1 MISSLFISRPRL
13 AAAISIVILLA
24 GAIAYLFLPVQ
35 QYPRIAP
42 PSVSIS
48 ANYPGANAQV
58 IADTVGAPLESAVN
72 GVEGMI
78 YMSSNSSNAGQY
90 TLTVTFEVGTDA
102 DIAQVN
108 VQNRV
113 QLASSSLPSQVVQ
126 QGVTVRAQSPDFLL
140 AIAFHTAEGSALNP
154 LEVSNHAST
163 LVADAMSR
171 IEGVGEARSLG
182 TADYAMRIW
191 LDPHRMAVLGLTPD
205 DVAAAIARQNVQA
218 SLGQAGG
225 APAPAGQQDQY
236 TILAEGRLPDA
247 AAFGEIIIRAGA
259 DGAILRIRDIART
272 ELGAQSYMAGASF
285 RGQPATMMTISQSPG
300 ANALD
305 TADAVRAELERLA
318 RDFPQGM
325 EYAVIYDATAFVR
338 ATVREILVTLAMT
351 FVIVVLVTY
360 VFLRSWRATLIPAL
374 TIPVSLIGT
383 LAVLLAAGFSANT
396 VSLLALILAIGLVVD
411 DAILVVENV
420 ERILEETPEIT
431 AAEAA
436 HRAMA
441 QVSTPIITT
450 TLVLLAVF
458 VPTAF
463 LPGINGQL
471 YRQFAITISS
481 ALVLSSVVALT
492 LAPALAASLLHRSPP
507 GRGPLA
513 AFARGLD
520 WLRDRYVVAV
530 GWLVARGVVA
540 LGAVLLSMAGA
551 VYLFMALPS
560 TLVPNEDQGAV
571 FVDIQLPDAASL
583 ERTQAV
589 VAQVRDIM
597 AETPG
602 VRDVV
607 MVAGF
612 SMLQGS
618 PRPNGGFGLAALH
631 PWNERDAEAEG
642 LGRILGTLQQR
653 FAAIPEA
660 QVIAFPPP
668 ALPGA
673 GSVGGLDFRLQAQRG
688 QSPQELA
695 EVTRALVAAANGHQ
709 AVGSASSS
717 FSAEVP
723 QIRLN
728 LDRTRAEAFGVG
740 VGDVFSTIG
749 TFFGSRYVNDFT
761 YANRVYQVVMQADAP
776 HRATPDAV
784 LEVHLRNAEGG
795 MVPVR
800 ALAGIETELGPYA
813 LSRYNLALAAQI
825 NAQAAEGA
833 STGAAIEAL
842 QEAAAEVLPEGYSYE
857 WSGTAFQQ
865 LRAGAQLPVILA
877 VALAFAYLFLLAQY
891 ESWTLPLPILLSLA
905 VAGLGATA
913 TLTLVGLENSLY
925 AQIGL
930 VLLIALASKNA
941 ILIVEFARLQRD
953 AGKSVAEAASIAAAQ
968 RFRAV
973 LMTAISFIIGVLPL
987 ALSSGAGAGARSAI
1001 GFTVLGG
1008 MVAAT
1013 SLGLLV
1019 IPALYAVVQRLAEG
1033 AAARFG
1039 GKA

>member
-13 AAAISIVILLA
+13 AAAISIVIVLA
-24 GAIAYLFLPVQ
+24 GAIAYLFLPVS
-35 QYPRIAP
+35 QYPPIAP
-42 PSVSIS
+42 PSVTVT

-72 GVEGMI
+72 GVEGMM
-78 YMSSNSSNAGQY
+78 YMSSSSSNAGQY

-113 QLASSSLPSQVVQ
+113 QLASSRLPSQVVQ
-126 QGVTVRAQSPDFLL
+126 QGITVRAQSPDFLL
-140 AIAFHTAEGSALNP
+140 AIAFYPAEGSALDP
-154 LEVSNHAST
+154 LEVSNYAST
-163 LVADAMSR
+163 LIADAMSR

-191 LDPHRMAVLGLTPD
+191 LDPNRMAMLGLTPD
-205 DVAAAIARQNVQA
+205 DVAAAVMRQNVQA

-225 APAPAGQQDQY
+225 MPAPPGQQEQY
-236 TILAEGRLPDA
+236 SIIAEGRLPDA
-247 AAFGEIIIRAGA
+247 ASFGDIIIRSGA

-272 ELGAQSYMAGASF
+272 ELGAQSYMANARF
-285 RGQPATMMTISQSPG
+285 RGQPATMMTLAQSPG

-305 TADAVRAELERLA
+305 TADAVRAEIERLA
-318 RDFPQGM
+318 RDFPEGM
-325 EYAVIYDATAFVR
+325 AYAVIYDATAFVR
-338 ATVREILVTLAMT
+338 ATVQEILVTLAIT
-351 FVIVVLVTY
+351 FVVVVLVTF

-420 ERILEETPEIT
+420 ERILDETPDIT
-431 AAEAA
+431 PAEAA
-436 HRAMA
+436 RRAMG

-471 YRQFAITISS
+471 YRQFAVTISS

-492 LAPALAASLLHRSPP
+492 LAPALAASLLHRSTP

-520 WLRDRYVVAV
+520 GLRDRYVIAV
-530 GWLVARGVVA
+530 GWLVGRSLLA
-540 LGAVLLSMAGA
+540 LGAVLLCMAGA
-551 VYLFMALPS
+551 VYLFLALPA

-571 FVDIQLPDAASL
+571 FVDIQLPDSASL
-583 ERTQAV
+583 ERTEAV
-589 VAQVRDIM
+589 VAQVRQIM

-612 SMLQGS
+612 SILQGS
-618 PRPNGGFGLAALH
+618 PRPNGGFGLAALQ
-631 PWNERDAEAEG
+631 PWGERKAAEVG
-642 LGRILGTLQQR
+642 LRHILGSLQQR

-668 ALPGA
+668 SLPGA
-673 GSVGGLDFRLQAQRG
+673 GAVGGLDFRLQAQRG

-695 EVTRALVAAANGHQ
+695 EVTRALVTAANAHQ

-717 FSAEVP
+717 FSADVP
-723 QIRLN
+723 QIRLH
-728 LDRTRAEAFGVG
+728 LDRIRAETFGVG

-749 TFFGSRYVNDFT
+749 AFFGSRYINDFT

-776 HRATPDAV
+776 HRAAPESV
-784 LEVHLRNAEGG
+784 LSVHLRNAEGG

-800 ALAGIETELGPYA
+800 ALAGVETELGPYA
-813 LSRYNLALAAQI
+813 LSRYNLALAAQV
-825 NAQAAEGA
+825 NAQAAT
-833 STGAAIEAL
+833 STGAAIAAL
-842 QEAAAEVLPEGYSYE
+842 QEVAAEVLPEGYSYE

-865 LRAGAQLPVILA
+865 LRAGAQLPMILA

-913 TLTLVGLENSLY
+913 TLTVVGLENSLY

-930 VLLIALASKNA
+930 VLLIGLASKNA

-953 AGKSVAEAASIAAAQ
+953 AGKSVAEAAAIAAAQ

-987 ALSSGAGAGARSAI
+987 ALSTGAGAGARRAI

-1008 MVAAT
+1008 MLAAT
-1013 SLGLLV
+1013 TLGLLV
-1019 IPALYAVVQRLAEG
+1019 IPALYAAMQRMAE
-1033 AAARFG
+1033 ATMARFG